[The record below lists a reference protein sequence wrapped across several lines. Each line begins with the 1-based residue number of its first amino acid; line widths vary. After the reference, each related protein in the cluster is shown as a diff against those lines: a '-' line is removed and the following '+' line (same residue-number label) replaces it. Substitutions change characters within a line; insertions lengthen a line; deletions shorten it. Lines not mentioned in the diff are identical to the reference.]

1 MTCADSA
8 ASTPDRSRV
17 IDRRDV
23 NEIAT
28 QVARAVD
35 LAEGAW
41 GVVDVLRAIARHEPV
56 AVRELSRH
64 VELPVPIVAAI
75 GNELRKRGI
84 VDTQRPVRLTEVGR
98 MVMGTETWLDSG
110 DCPTCAGRGITVPA
124 ELDELADELSGVAE
138 RMPGARME
146 LDQAHC
152 TVDTKLRRVMLLSKL
167 GVLAKPMIFI
177 GDDDLTSLAVAMV
190 AKSVGLPIGPMTVVD
205 VDEALLDYIAAQ
217 ARELGTDLTAV
228 HHDATRPL
236 PEALREGFAV
246 ALTDPPYT
254 LAGAELFLSRAV
266 SALEPRPGQH
276 LLFSF
281 GGRRPAETVAVQAL
295 IAGMG
300 LAVRSLV
307 PNFNEYL
314 GAGILGGT
322 SHLYHLR
329 TVDGAAPSI
338 DGDFDGPLYTADNR
352 TESVRGFRCAACKTV
367 QPVGPGQR
375 FARIAELKAAGCPE
389 CGATT
394 FRPLPLTPR

>member
-1 MTCADSA
+1 M
-8 ASTPDRSRV
+8 
-17 IDRRDV
+17 
-23 NEIAT
+23 
-28 QVARAVD
+28 ARAVD

-41 GVVDVLRAIARHEPV
+41 GVADVLRAIVRHEPV
-56 AVRELSRH
+56 AVRDLSRH

-75 GNELRKRGI
+75 GNELRKRGV
-84 VDTQRPVRLTEVGR
+84 VDTQRPVRLTPEGR
-98 MVMGTETWLDSG
+98 AAMAAEAWLDFG
-110 DCPTCAGRGITVPA
+110 DCPACSGRGTVVP
-124 ELDELADELSGVAE
+124 DELSGVAE
-138 RMPGARME
+138 ELERVAEAMPGARME

-152 TVDTKLRRVMLLSKL
+152 TVDTKLRRVMFLSEA

-190 AKSVGLPIGPMTVVD
+190 ARRAELPIAPMTVVD
-205 VDEALLDYIAAQ
+205 VDADILDYIGDQ
-217 ARELGTDLTAV
+217 ARRLGAEIETV
-228 HHDATRPL
+228 HHDAVKPL
-236 PEALREGFAV
+236 PQALCGEFAV

-266 SALEPRPGQH
+266 SALQSRPGQH

-281 GGRRPAETVAVQAL
+281 GGRRPAETVAVQAT

-300 LAVRSLV
+300 LAVRGLV

-338 DGDFDGPLYTADNR
+338 DGEYDGPLYTADNR
-352 TESVRGFRCAACKTV
+352 TETVRGFRCAACKTV
-367 QPVGPGQR
+367 QPVGRDQR

-389 CGATT
+389 CGGTV